1 MLNKLS
7 LLRNKIDILDIKL
20 LDILSKR
27 LKLVKKIGVIKNKYG
42 LPIYVPEREKHIIYL
57 RKKEAKKKGISPK
70 FVEDILYRIINE
82 SYCYEK
88 TKKFKKIKPNFTEI
102 LIISHNE
109 KISYLFKEML
119 TITGYDIK
127 YIKEKDI
134 NINNINNLFK
144 NIGMIILDIS
154 KHFFKKFIKKLLLL
168 PKNCI
173 LIDLSP
179 IKEISIPKIL
189 KIYQGPVLGLYYFF
203 DYQKNFLF
211 KESIICC
218 YGRKKKYY
226 HWFLKQIKI
235 WGLKIKFMD
244 IIEHDQ
250 YVFFVESL
258 KYFFTLIYSTF
269 LIKTKISFN
278 KLLTLSKPISDL
290 NIFILKNFFLKNPQL
305 YINLIT
311 DSKNNI
317 ANIKKYLD
325 YINNLSFLI
334 DKKKKVKIINIF
346 NKINNLLKNNNLIF

>member
-1 MLNKLS
+1 MLNKLN
-7 LLRNKIDILDIKL
+7 LLRDKIDILDIKL

-27 LKLVKKIGVIKNKYG
+27 LELVKKIGLIKNKYG
-42 LPIYVPEREKHIIYL
+42 LPIYVPEREKYIISL
-57 RKKEAKKKGISPK
+57 RKKEAKKKGISPNFIK
-70 FVEDILYRIINE
+70 DILYRIINE
-82 SYCYEK
+82 SYFYEK

-102 LIISHNE
+102 LIISHNK
-109 KISYLFKEML
+109 KISYLFKKML
-119 TITGYDIK
+119 TITGYNIK
-127 YIKEKDI
+127 YIKEK
-134 NINNINNLFK
+134 NLNLNNINYLFK

-154 KHFFKKFIKKLLLL
+154 KSFFEKFVNKLFLL

-179 IKEISIPKIL
+179 IKEISITKIL
-189 KIYQGPVLGLYYFF
+189 KIYKGPVLGLYYFF

-211 KESIICC
+211 KESIIYC

-226 HWFLKQIKI
+226 LWFLKQIEI
-235 WGLKIKFMD
+235 WGLKIEYMNL
-244 IIEHDQ
+244 IEHDQ
-250 YVFFVESL
+250 YVFFIESL

-278 KLLTLSKPISDL
+278 KILTLYKPISYL
-290 NIFILKNFFLKNPQL
+290 NVFILKNFFLKNPEL

-317 ANIKKYLD
+317 ENIQKHLD

-334 DKKKKVKIINIF
+334 NEKKRIKIINIF
-346 NKINNLLKNNNLIF
+346 NKINNLLINSK